1 MSLVPDPN
9 APNVPYKEYIEI
21 IKSHDTSAI
30 DDPIQAFKDG
40 IDNLTALKGSI
51 QNAKI
56 KNSKFNKY
64 FIDRFIA
71 SRVNPDELMIPESTD
86 VTKTIINKE
95 TVKKF
100 TKENDN
106 IIETLLSLQTKLE
119 EEDAKF
125 ESSTLTVE
133 RDTKVASTNTIL
145 NISKNIIEISL
156 IFARNS
162 RLAGPLLGLI
172 DSAPAISHLTA
183 EAINILGNV
192 PSIATEMSPGQIET
206 FTTLH
211 TLLTSHNFCVQMG
224 TSVVSLIG
232 TVTSTLAVIIQM
244 NINLKVE
251 KRLKMLETRVDCLE
265 NKVKIITEL
274 IENLYVKELLDNL
287 LNSLNTFLPQYLKYM
302 TLIIIKLQSQHGT
315 EETSKQIEDIYTD
328 RKELV
333 NKIKNLQKSKDIYLN
348 ALSKLAKIEVQCIGN
363 IAEVSKLEE
372 AVWEVAKNGLVS
384 TCKGALGRLSS
395 LYTKIKT
402 EGVREMAKETLTSA
416 FTSVTSAAKSTAKT
430 VCDTP
435 AVIIQKIEKTTFAD
449 IKMSVIDFFVGTDRE
464 LTDDEAGYIVKQ
476 MLFEAF
482 IEESEKI
489 AKIMTDDS
497 AKETGF
503 EGGYVK
509 NNDKKY
515 IKYNN
520 RKYIVRK
527 NQDSKKK
534 FIKVKDSILYLSEI
548 KGKYKYII
556 K

>member
-402 EGVREMAKETLTSA
+402 EGVREMAKETVKSA